1 MEKKQTIMT
10 KFIFIQTSRSLFQED
25 GVLKWSRR
33 SGHILGANPECSQ
46 LHQGSERGHKSVLT
60 LNGVVGETP
69 SLESRLTNER
79 RDDGIGR
86 STSRELGEGRGKFM
100 VMETGLLP
108 QEGES
113 RLSSSKKE
121 GKRGKK
127 NKAKLFKVAVTRG
140 HTAESDVGPK
150 FMARISPRKLSSG
163 WLRVGFG

>member
-1 MEKKQTIMT
+1 MKE
-10 KFIFIQTSRSLFQED
+10 FIFIQTSRSLFQAD
-25 GVLKWSRR
+25 NVLKWSRR
-33 SGHILGANPECSQ
+33 SGHILGANPGCSQ

-60 LNGVVGETP
+60 LNGVVGETA

-79 RDDGIGR
+79 RDDGVGR

-121 GKRGKK
+121 GKQGKK
-127 NKAKLFKVAVTRG
+127 TKQNYSRVAVTRG
-140 HTAESDVGPK
+140 HMAESGVGLK